1 MNLQVQPSLRVR
13 TTPNMDKPDTATSAV
28 SAVQQGELM
37 ARLRMSL
44 TAAALAGAALLAS
57 AGPAAACRTDPQAD
71 PATWEYGGVYD
82 CTKTTVGHGV
92 RTYTK
97 PSPVAFVVIR
107 TGKTYFVSDLGD
119 ANEGDRTYTFDKP
132 VRFVISC
139 DFTDA

>member
-1 MNLQVQPSLRVR
+1 
-13 TTPNMDKPDTATSAV
+13 
-28 SAVQQGELM
+28 M

-71 PATWEYGGVYD
+71 PTTWEYGGVYD
-82 CTKTTVGHGV
+82 CTKAAVGHGV

-97 PSPVAFVVIR
+97 PSPVAFVVIK

-132 VRFVISC
+132 IRFVISC